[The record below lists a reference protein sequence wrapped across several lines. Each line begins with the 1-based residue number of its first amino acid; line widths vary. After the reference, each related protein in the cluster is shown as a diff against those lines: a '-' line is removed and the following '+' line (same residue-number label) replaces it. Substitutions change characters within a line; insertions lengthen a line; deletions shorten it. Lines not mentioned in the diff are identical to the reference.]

1 MNDPSAC
8 IYVGDNPKKDFVG
21 AKEVGMHTVR
31 IIRHEGMFMS
41 LEAEEGYEADEIID
55 SLDKIIGTFIER

>member
-1 MNDPSAC
+1 
-8 IYVGDNPKKDFVG
+8 
-21 AKEVGMHTVR
+21 MHTVR